1 MTNHVPDP
9 HSLARTSPLV
19 EPIWERQPFES
30 AVEFERF
37 QAYMTLGAGRTYKAA
52 AKVLGLADSTLAVL
66 GGTCRWVQRA
76 EAHDVEME
84 RIAQKL
90 LDYGRVAMLVRQAQ
104 GGMAL
109 QEVGLAAVTD
119 PLKALALDAKDGAR
133 VFADGVKIER
143 EARGIAEKHELEVTM
158 RDATTMTEA
167 ERRAEYAELRA
178 RLDAKIAELGGNQD
192 ETEDVQSP

>member
-1 MTNHVPDP
+1 MT
-9 HSLARTSPLV
+9 
-19 EPIWERQPFES
+19 EPIWERQSWES
-30 AVEFERF
+30 STDFERL
-37 QAYMTLGAGRTYKAA
+37 QAFISLGAGRTYKAA
-52 AKVLGLADSTLAVL
+52 AKMLGLADSTLAVL
-66 GGTCRWVQRA
+66 GGTCRWVSRA

-119 PLKALALDAKDGAR
+119 PMKALALDAKDGAR

-143 EARGIAEKHELEVTM
+143 EARGIADKQELEITIKDPNTM
-158 RDATTMTEA
+158 SRDETK
-167 ERRAEYAELRA
+167 AELEDLQAQLAKMVRE
-178 RLDAKIAELGGNQD
+178 LDGTAGAED
-192 ETEDVQSP
+192 AS